1 VARLKSKPIVENPKQ
16 AIEDFLKTKMDY
28 LVLGNFVISKTRSD
42 LVFPRL
48 RGFTKSNV
56 VLPSCYDRDKMV
68 KDFVLK
74 EKDK

>member
-1 VARLKSKPIVENPKQ
+1 
-16 AIEDFLKTKMDY
+16 MDY
-28 LVLGNFVISKTRSD
+28 LVLGEFVISKTK
-42 LVFPRL
+42 F
-48 RGFTKSNV
+48 NV